1 MEAKVLNLKKAIKV
15 QKLQIAKME
24 KNNRTQT
31 QAYKNAVERL
41 NKKTVEFEEL
51 RNANKAQ
58 NEVEKLA
65 LKELKN
71 ESFTEFRGLFA
82 AFNAIKKSIRENKYG
97 RFHLLTNKVQAID
110 VLEFV
115 PFPKLVNILVSS
127 NNYGSQSN
135 FNTLFDAVNA
145 YMNSEA
151 KNSDKVNVL
160 NSVMTGKV
168 ENAPIYQLF
177 KVATVA
183 KNYKF
188 TESIAHKIHQFD
200 KDSFELLGLSSVYNA
215 EEYAKNKELKAYES
229 AKKKVNELS
238 PKFETATATAE
249 ITAG

>member
-1 MEAKVLNLKKAIKV
+1 METKILNLKKAIKV

-51 RNANKAQ
+51 KNANQAQ
-58 NEVEKLA
+58 NEIEKLA

-71 ESFTEFRGLFA
+71 EAFTEFRGLFA
-82 AFNAIKKSIRENKYG
+82 AFNAIKSSMKAANFG
-97 RFHLLTNKVQAID
+97 RAHLLTNKVQAID

-115 PFPKLVNILVSS
+115 PFPKLVNILVSG
-127 NNYGSQSN
+127 NNYGNQSN
-135 FNTLFDAVNA
+135 FNALFDAVLMYTGAEVHNV
-145 YMNSEA
+145 
-151 KNSDKVNVL
+151 DKVSVINNVML
-160 NSVMTGKV
+160 GKV
-168 ENAPIYQLF
+168 DNPILHLY

-188 TESIAHKIHQFD
+188 TESIAHKIYQFD
-200 KDSFELLGLSSVYNA
+200 RDSFELLGLSGVYNA
-215 EEYAKNKELKAYES
+215 EEYATNKELKAYEA
-229 AKKKVNELS
+229 AKKKLNELA

-249 ITAG
+249 ITAA